1 MGFFA
6 PSASKRAALD
16 ARHAAKLAA
25 IQSKFEA
32 EEAERARLD
41 AEAEATYLHKL
52 ELLSRNALFDALT
65 EDDLDALADV
75 MRRVEVKAGKR
86 VLRHKPKSERD
97 RASKRGVMTSLFGA
111 GKAKHKPAAPPP
123 PLPDDDTFDRDEALY
138 VVDSGSLDVSVG
150 DDGVAVTLHPGDAV
164 GELEKLFLAPRDRA
178 VSVVANT
185 DAVLWAVPGHLLRRK
200 KGFKAVVAKAVATR
214 AAWDPLL
221 VAVPLLASALTP
233 FQRAFLAAKLHPF
246 RFESHEPVAM
256 EDEEAHECWMLM
268 EGECVAYAALVGG
281 DERRV
286 RKFFPGDPFAEAS
299 LARVGL
305 TYEHTVRAGEHG
317 AELARLDADD
327 FSAAF
332 GRSATWAA
340 ADAFCAEMC
349 RAASRGVLGLVDDA
363 VADEMA
369 GFGER
374 GVAARPRTPPTPSP
388 RRRRRDE
395 SAAEWLANH
404 AIARASSP
412 PEPQPQPPPLVIRPR
427 RRPRTRPRG
436 ARAPFHP
443 LEWETD
449 SEVERA
455 KKTDPNAETPREER
469 ERDDERREASRASV
483 SRRPG
488 SDPTTGLRPK
498 PPLGPPPEGEA
509 RLARLL
515 ACLEAHPLFE
525 GAERR
530 ALRAAVAEMELRVV
544 PPGGALFRAGEA
556 GDYLY
561 VVEAGELD
569 VTTPDPEGG
578 SPRGATRARSGSI
591 VGDVA
596 LTHAPARRDC
606 DAVACSRG
614 AKTWGMRA
622 RWFERVAGGA
632 VHARRG
638 LASRFAEDVPL
649 LAGLPAEERF
659 AVAEKMREATF
670 APGEIIMTQGDRADY
685 FYVLEEGAA
694 KATVR
699 VRGEPEPLVVA
710 RYARGSYFGE
720 LEFLERGRPRAATV
734 TAFSH
739 CRCAAVE
746 AEAFLELVAEG
757 TQLRK
762 RLQRECQTYV
772 TGVFGAGKGSEKAR
786 GAGTRGRGV

>member
-1 MGFFA
+1 MGFFG
-6 PSASKRAALD
+6 PSQSKRAALD
-16 ARHAAKLAA
+16 ARHAAKLAE
-25 IQSKFEA
+25 IQSKFAA

-41 AEAEATYLHKL
+41 AEEEATYLRKL
-52 ELLSRNALFDALT
+52 ELLSRNALFDAMT
-65 EDDLDALADV
+65 EDDLDALAGV

-86 VLRHKPKSERD
+86 VLRHEPKSERD
-97 RASKRGVMTSLFGA
+97 RASKRGVVTSLFGA
-111 GKAKHKPAAPPP
+111 GKAKGKPAARAPPP
-123 PLPDDDTFDRDEALY
+123 PDDDTFDRDEAFY
-138 VVDSGSLDVSVG
+138 VVDSGSLDVSVA
-150 DDGVAVTLHPGDAV
+150 DEGVAVTLHPGDAV
-164 GELEKLFLAPRDRA
+164 GELDKLFLAPRDRS
-178 VSVVANT
+178 VTVVANV
-185 DAVLWAVPGHLLRRK
+185 DAVLWAVPGRTLRRK
-200 KGFKAVVAKAVATR
+200 RGFKAVVAKAAATR

-233 FQRAFLAAKLHPF
+233 FQRAFLTAKLRPR
-246 RFESHEPVAM
+246 RFESHEPVAT
-256 EDEEAHECWMLM
+256 EDEEARECWMLM
-268 EGECVAYAALVGG
+268 EGECAAYAALVGG

-286 RKFFPGDPFAEAS
+286 RKLFPGDHFAEAS
-299 LARVGL
+299 LVRVGL
-305 TYEHTVRAGEHG
+305 DYEHTVRAGANG
-317 AELARLDADD
+317 AELARMRADD

-340 ADAFCAEMC
+340 ADAFVAEMAA
-349 RAASRGVLGLVDDA
+349 AASRGVLGLVDDA

-369 GFGER
+369 GIGEP

-388 RRRRRDE
+388 RRRGRDE
-395 SAAEWLANH
+395 SATEWLAKEAN
-404 AIARASSP
+404 ARESSP
-412 PEPQPQPPPLVIRPR
+412 PPPDPKPPPLVVRPR
-427 RRPRTRPRG
+427 RRPRMR
-436 ARAPFHP
+436 ARDRNAPVHP

-449 SEVERA
+449 SEAERA
-455 KKTDPNAETPREER
+455 RETDPNAETPREDFEDVG
-469 ERDDERREASRASV
+469 EDVGVDRRRA
-483 SRRPG
+483 RG
-488 SDPTTGLRPK
+488 SDPTRGRRPK
-498 PPLGPPPEGEA
+498 PPLGPPPEGDA

-544 PPGGALFRAGEA
+544 PPGGALFRAGQR

-569 VTTPDPEGG
+569 VTAPDPEGG

-596 LTHAPARRDC
+596 LTHAPARREC
-606 DAVACSRG
+606 DAIACSRG
-614 AKTWGMRA
+614 AKVWGMRA

-638 LASRFAEDVPL
+638 LVSRFADDVPI
-649 LAGLPAEERF
+649 LAKLPPEELF

-670 APGEIIMTQGDRADY
+670 APGQTIMTQGDRADY

-699 VRGEPEPLVVA
+699 LRGEPEPLVVA

-739 CRCAAVE
+739 CRCAAVG
-746 AEAFLELVAEG
+746 ADAFLELVAEG
-757 TQLRK
+757 TELRR
-762 RLQRECQTYV
+762 RLTRECQTYV
-772 TGVFGAGKGSEKAR
+772 VGVFGAGKKSDEA
-786 GAGTRGRGV
+786 

>member
-16 ARHAAKLAA
+16 ARHAAKLAE

-75 MRRVEVKAGKR
+75 MRRVVVKAGKR

-97 RASKRGVMTSLFGA
+97 RASKRGVVTSLFGA
-111 GKAKHKPAAPPP
+111 GKAKRKPAARPPP
-123 PLPDDDTFDRDEALY
+123 PPDDDKFDRDEALY

-164 GELEKLFLAPRDRA
+164 GELDKLFLAPRDRA

-200 KGFKAVVAKAVATR
+200 RGFKAVVAKATATR

-221 VAVPLLASALTP
+221 VSVPLLASALTP
-233 FQRAFLAAKLHPF
+233 FQRAFLAAKLRPR

-286 RKFFPGDPFAEAS
+286 RKFFPGEPFAEAS

-305 TYEHTVRAGEHG
+305 AYEHTVRAGEHG

-340 ADAFCAEMC
+340 ADAFCAEMS

-395 SAAEWLANH
+395 SATEWLAND

-412 PEPQPQPPPLVIRPR
+412 PSPEPRPPPLVVRPR

-449 SEVERA
+449 SEAERA
-455 KKTDPNAETPREER
+455 RETDPNAETPREER
-469 ERDDERREASRASV
+469 ERDAERREASGASI

-488 SDPTTGLRPK
+488 SDPTKGRRPK

-544 PPGGALFRAGEA
+544 PPGGALFRAGEV

-569 VTTPDPEGG
+569 VTAPDPEGG

-606 DAVACSRG
+606 DAIACSRG

-638 LASRFAEDVPL
+638 LVSRFAEDVPL

-746 AEAFLELVAEG
+746 ADAFLELVAEG

-786 GAGTRGRGV
+786 GAGTSGRGG